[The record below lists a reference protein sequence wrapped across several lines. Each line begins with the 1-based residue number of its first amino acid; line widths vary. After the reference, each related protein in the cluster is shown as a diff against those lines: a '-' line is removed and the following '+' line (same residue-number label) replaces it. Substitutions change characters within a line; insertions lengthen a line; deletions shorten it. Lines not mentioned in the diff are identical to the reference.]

1 MNYAIFRSKPI
12 KSTNA
17 LAGIGAHDNRE
28 KEKYKSNPDIDLTR
42 SHENIELVS
51 CDKKY
56 VEKFYEITA
65 PYKEEWDERM
75 KTERPERK
83 RTFTKMVN
91 DGKNVVAD
99 ELILTASHNFFNDM
113 SREDITKW
121 GNKCMDFVYKDI
133 GYNNNQ
139 IISAIIHMDETT
151 PHLHVVAV
159 PLIKR
164 FDKRSNKERYTL
176 SKKTYIHDKMHL
188 SELQDK
194 YHKRMVDN
202 GYDLLRGESK
212 FGREYIP
219 VNDLKKVTRWLNKDL
234 NTRHEKL
241 DNAVLQLEDN
251 MKSNKELFLAK
262 EYVKIKKETFESI
275 KDVINETKNVMEV
288 QPKLESAFKKVDGFT
303 SSYKS
308 LQMTTKKLNK
318 EVESLKDDN
327 EKLQKENNSLK
338 DIISN
343 LLQKIKELFRKILLH
358 GNDYSKDETE
368 SNVIDL
374 YLDDS
379 FDQKDV
385 YQISRGTS
393 KEDNLFEIA
402 DIPDY
407 YKEYNKNQ
415 KDNYYTYE
423 QEDKNK
429 DDDFEL

>member
-28 KEKYKSNPDIDLTR
+28 KEKYKSNPDIDLTK
-42 SHENIELVS
+42 SHENIELVP
-51 CDKKY
+51 CNKKY

-121 GNKCMDFVYKDI
+121 GNKCMDFVYNDI
-133 GYNNNQ
+133 GYNKSQ

-164 FDKRSNKERYTL
+164 FDKKSNKERYTL

-219 VNDLKKVTRWLNKDL
+219 VNELKKVTRWLNKDL

-241 DNAVLQLEDN
+241 DNAILKLEDN
-251 MKSNKELFLAK
+251 MKSNKELLIDK
-262 EYVKIKKETFESI
+262 EHVKIKKETFESI
-275 KDVINETKNVMEV
+275 KEVINETKNVMEV

-318 EVESLKDDN
+318 EVESLKEDN
-327 EKLQKENNSLK
+327 KQLQEENKSLK
-338 DIISN
+338 DIIST
-343 LLQKIKELFRKILLH
+343 LLQRIKDFFRKILLH

-368 SNVIDL
+368 SHVIDL

-393 KEDNLFEIA
+393 KEDNLYEIA

-415 KDNYYTYE
+415 KEIYN

-429 DDDFEL
+429 DDDLEL

>member
-42 SHENIELVS
+42 SHENIELVP

-133 GYNNNQ
+133 GYNKNQ

-219 VNDLKKVTRWLNKDL
+219 VNELKKVTRWLNKDL

-251 MKSNKELFLAK
+251 MKSNKELFLDK

-275 KDVINETKNVMEV
+275 NEVINETKNVMEV

-343 LLQKIKELFRKILLH
+343 LLQRIKELFRKILLH
-358 GNDYSKDETE
+358 GNDYSKDEAE
-368 SNVIDL
+368 SNIIDL

-379 FDQKDV
+379 FEQKDV
-385 YQISRGTS
+385 YQISKGTS

-407 YKEYNKNQ
+407 YKEYNKSQ
-415 KDNYYTYE
+415 KDNYYKYD

>member
-42 SHENIELVS
+42 SHENIELVP

-121 GNKCMDFVYKDI
+121 GNKCMDFVYNDI
-133 GYNNNQ
+133 GYNKNQ

-176 SKKTYIHDKMHL
+176 SKKAYIHDKMHL

-212 FGREYIP
+212 FSREYIP
-219 VNDLKKVTRWLNKDL
+219 VNELKKVTRWLNKDL

-251 MKSNKELFLAK
+251 MKSNKELLLDK

-275 KDVINETKNVMEV
+275 KEVINETKNVMEV

-308 LQMTTKKLNK
+308 LQRATKNLNK

-343 LLQKIKELFRKILLH
+343 LLQRIKDFFRKILLQ
-358 GNDYSKDETE
+358 GNDYSKDEIE

-402 DIPDY
+402 GIPDY
-407 YKEYNKNQ
+407 YKEYDKNQ
-415 KDNYYTYE
+415 KGNYYTYE

-429 DDDFEL
+429 DDDLEL

>member
-42 SHENIELVS
+42 SHENIELVP

-133 GYNNNQ
+133 GYNKNQ

-164 FDKRSNKERYTL
+164 FDKRSNKERFTI

-219 VNDLKKVTRWLNKDL
+219 VNELKKVTRWLNKDL

-241 DNAVLQLEDN
+241 DNAILKLEDN
-251 MKSNKELFLAK
+251 MKSNKELLIDK
-262 EYVKIKKETFESI
+262 EHVKIKKETFESI
-275 KDVINETKNVMEV
+275 KEVINETKNVMEV

-327 EKLQKENNSLK
+327 KQLQEENKSLK
-338 DIISN
+338 NIISN
-343 LLQKIKELFRKILLH
+343 LMQRIKIFFRKILLH

-379 FDQKDV
+379 FDQKDI

-393 KEDNLFEIA
+393 KEDNLFDIA
-402 DIPDY
+402 EIPDY
-407 YKEYNKNQ
+407 YKEYNKSQ
-415 KDNYYTYE
+415 KDNYYSYAR
-423 QEDKNK
+423 EDRNK
-429 DDDFEL
+429 DDNFEL